1 MRLRTLAPAALN
13 LVCTSTLLFFLT
25 VNPLKGQTAST
36 TPVASNNQGP
46 SFADALKNRKHPL
59 HILYV
64 HGIGDDGKDDYD
76 SYYLR
81 RGICEALHCPKSER
95 DGTLVRDFMF
105 ANGAEF
111 QPHATPPYFSFLG
124 QIVFPVDSSG
134 GSELWDASTPFLRR
148 FKLAAGSSPVY
159 VDELNWWPLVFA
171 LKCRYMVKP
180 DVALVGADKTT
191 LGHCARE
198 KKPYND
204 TGHFSSYPFISPEEA
219 ASLEQTPKR
228 GALINRSLKGSL
240 LDWGFTDAILS
251 LGPMRKIL
259 LDGLGQLIQLA
270 VQPTAGE
277 SADATSP
284 EEFIIVTHSLGSYL
298 IFAAL
303 DTSNVTDPGSA
314 SSSSYLLAHTS
325 RVYFFANQ
333 LRLLEMANL
342 DVAKDS
348 NLARHLDGWVNTR
361 TAFLASI
368 GEPAGQ
374 NPPQIVA
381 WNDAS
386 DLLTWEV
393 PPICGVVVE
402 NHTVQNTFNW
412 FGLVEGP
419 TKAHDYYGLNH
430 KVIHGVLN
438 SSSHNEA
445 PPCPTAPVTASAT
458 PTTEAPARNQ

>member
-1 MRLRTLAPAALN
+1 MRPPTLVPCALRLICASVLLTL
-13 LVCTSTLLFFLT
+13 CFT
-25 VNPLKGQTAST
+25 VNPLKGQTASAV
-36 TPVASNNQGP
+36 PAASDNKGP

-64 HGIGDDGKDDYD
+64 HGIGDDGLDDYD

-81 RGICEALHCPKSER
+81 RGICETLHCPKNER
-95 DGTLVRDFMF
+95 DGKLESDFIF
-105 ANGAEF
+105 ANSAEF
-111 QPHATPPYFSFLG
+111 KPHATPPYLSFLG
-124 QIVFPVDSSG
+124 QVVFPVDSSG

-148 FKLAAGSSPVY
+148 FKLAAGISPVY

-171 LKCRYMVKP
+171 LKCRYMVAP
-180 DVALVGADKTT
+180 DAALVGADKTT

-198 KKPYND
+198 KQAYSN

-219 ASLEQTPKR
+219 ARLEQIPKR

-270 VQPTAGE
+270 VQTPAAE
-277 SADATSP
+277 SPDATSP

-303 DTSNVTDPGSA
+303 DTSNPADPDSA
-314 SSSSYLLAHTS
+314 TSYTYLLAHTS

-348 NLARHLDGWVNTR
+348 NLARHLNGWVNTR
-361 TAFLASI
+361 TAYLSSI
-368 GEPAGQ
+368 GEKAGQ

-419 TKAHDYYGLNH
+419 TKAHDYYGLNP

-438 SSSHNEA
+438 SSSHNEP
-445 PPCPTAPVTASAT
+445 PPCPTAPATTSAT
-458 PTTEAPARNQ
+458 PSP